1 MRIGEA
7 RHHLISILILSLV
20 LAASILPVTVRAQE
34 RSREGQIRVT
44 SATHEVLFPDEVVF
58 RLEAE
63 ADAVVTGVQL
73 FYELERSG
81 VSVYTYPS
89 FVPGRSITAEF
100 RLATSGSRYVPPGV
114 DIAYRYALTDAA
126 GNTLESATYA
136 VSLRDPAYTWDETLV
151 GGILVLSHDIAEAR
165 VREVAGSADRRLGEV
180 RRVLGLDDAPVMK
193 GLILSN
199 HREADTTF
207 PPVSA
212 AATSGHLYEGFAF
225 REFGLFALV
234 GLDRDGMVH
243 EMTHLLLAEVLDK
256 PLTRVPAWLNEGLA
270 MYFEEGSFR
279 KRREVSEAIRDGSTL
294 RIGAMSVVPG
304 RPDDV
309 RLFYAQSWSLV
320 NYVFEAHGS
329 AAVSELLGALDN
341 GLRIESA
348 VQNSLGVSMNQ
359 LEREWST
366 SIVGSTTIVE
376 RPDIGQVGTSALIAA
391 ATLVSVTAVTF
402 GWLRRRRNPAPE
414 SEDEEWT

>member
-1 MRIGEA
+1 MRIAGA
-7 RHHLISILILSLV
+7 KRLILFLV
-20 LAASILPVTVRAQE
+20 LASLGVASVLPDAALAQE
-34 RSREGQIRVT
+34 ASREGPIRVT
-44 SATHEVLFPDEVVF
+44 SASHEVLFPDEVVF

-63 ADAVVTGVQL
+63 GDAVVTGVQL

-81 VSVYTYPS
+81 VSAYTYPS
-89 FVPGRSITAEF
+89 FVPGRNITAEF
-100 RLATSGSRYVPPGV
+100 SLATSGSRYVPPGV
-114 DIAYRYALTDAA
+114 DIAYWYLLTDAA

-136 VSLRDPAYTWDETLV
+136 VSLRDPAYTWDDTLV
-151 GGILVLSHDIAEAR
+151 GGILVLSHDISEAR

-180 RRVLGLDDAPVMK
+180 RRVLRLDGAPLMK
-193 GLILSN
+193 GVILN
-199 HREADTTF
+199 DHREADTAF

-243 EMTHLLLAEVLDK
+243 EMTHLLLAEALDK

-279 KRREVSEAIRDGSTL
+279 RRREVSEAIRDGSTL
-294 RIGAMSVVPG
+294 RIGAMNVVPG

-320 NYVFEAHGS
+320 NFIFDAYGS
-329 AAVSELLGALDN
+329 TAVSELLGALDG
-341 GLRIESA
+341 GLRIEGA
-348 VQNSLGVSMNQ
+348 VQDSLGVSMGQ

-391 ATLVSVTAVTF
+391 ATLVSVTVVTF
-402 GWLRRRRNPAPE
+402 GWIRRRRNPAPAG
-414 SEDEEWT
+414 EDEEWA